1 MSDAGKST
9 RIGRRGF
16 MAGMSAAT
24 AMATVGI
31 AGAGKAPARAG
42 ISTDSASGVG
52 EGTPMDVGRG
62 LADMTG
68 EPLGAGMNGY
78 SVVDQ
83 QSSGLHLRQF
93 ARAFVFADENG
104 NRIVNVICDTGLM
117 FQSIQME
124 VLRRLKEEFG
134 DLYNESNVHIAA
146 THTHVAPGGTSD
158 HLLVDITGFGFR
170 PVTFEATVAGIV
182 KAIQRAHADVSPA
195 ELRVTKGHVDDA
207 GVNRSLP
214 SIERNPDKDLFPDG
228 VNRDSVTLHV
238 YKGGEE
244 VGLLNWYGL
253 HGTTYSPEH
262 TLIDGDN
269 KGYAA
274 WHLEHDHGVVH
285 RDPENAQFVAAF
297 AAAPQGDITPNHG
310 LTPGNGPAGKDQ
322 YKSAQILGDRQIDG
336 TRGDAIAL
344 HGSGIQ
350 SVYKWV
356 DMANVQVDGKYTTDG
371 KPNRTGPA
379 ILGSSFAAGSQEDGG
394 GELLLQFNENEHG
407 GTPWVH
413 EVNKVVV
420 PPEVRDVH
428 GNKDCLLPVGFID
441 GLVQQTHMFSI
452 VRLAGLTIITNGFE
466 PTTMSGFRMR
476 KTVAD
481 TLGVDIDTVVCQ
493 GYTNSYGHYVT
504 TPEEYDAQNYEGG
517 ATIFGRN
524 ELPAMLQVYEGLARA
539 LADGKDVDSG
549 SAAGDLTGVI
559 PSSPSGAPLVDAPEI
574 GRNFGDVIHAVRD
587 VDAGQAALATFA
599 FANPNNDL
607 RLEDGY
613 LIVRNDAG
621 DIVADDYDAS
631 TIVEFDHNVAVT
643 NARVTWNTIGM
654 QPGHYTLTM
663 RGTWR
668 DVTGKLTD
676 FEGTSDVNVH

>member
-1 MSDAGKST
+1 
-9 RIGRRGF
+9 
-16 MAGMSAAT
+16 
-24 AMATVGI
+24 
-31 AGAGKAPARAG
+31 
-42 ISTDSASGVG
+42 
-52 EGTPMDVGRG
+52 
-62 LADMTG
+62 
-68 EPLGAGMNGY
+68 
-78 SVVDQ
+78 
-83 QSSGLHLRQF
+83 
-93 ARAFVFADENG
+93 
-104 NRIVNVICDTGLM
+104 
-117 FQSIQME
+117 
-124 VLRRLKEEFG
+124 
-134 DLYNESNVHIAA
+134 
-146 THTHVAPGGTSD
+146 
-158 HLLVDITGFGFR
+158 
-170 PVTFEATVAGIV
+170 
-182 KAIQRAHADVSPA
+182 
-195 ELRVTKGHVDDA
+195 
-207 GVNRSLP
+207 
-214 SIERNPDKDLFPDG
+214 
-228 VNRDSVTLHV
+228 
-238 YKGGEE
+238 
-244 VGLLNWYGL
+244 
-253 HGTTYSPEH
+253 
-262 TLIDGDN
+262 
-269 KGYAA
+269 
-274 WHLEHDHGVVH
+274 
-285 RDPENAQFVAAF
+285 
-297 AAAPQGDITPNHG
+297 
-310 LTPGNGPAGKDQ
+310 
-322 YKSAQILGDRQIDG
+322 
-336 TRGDAIAL
+336 
-344 HGSGIQ
+344 
-350 SVYKWV
+350 
-356 DMANVQVDGKYTTDG
+356 MANVQVDGKYTTDG

-394 GELLLQFNENEHG
+394 GEPLLQFNENEHG

-441 GLVQQTHMFSI
+441 GLVQQTYMFSI

-524 ELPAMLQVYEGLARA
+524 ELPAMLQVYEELARA